1 MEGDLPEP
9 WTAFALALNRVLRL
23 PGGGNVIFGQDQ
35 FARAELLRQPG
46 HAGISRRIEYQDAL
60 IDRALY
66 SLDTQRLEHS
76 MALYVDSAF
85 LDDIT
90 TTAQSLPLAGVTTNP
105 TILRAARERGQKLD
119 HLEVLTALLS
129 RVPGTIFMQPGSP
142 DEEEMYQQARTYILA
157 APGRVI
163 PKIPMTGMGMRVAHR
178 LKQQGYRVSF
188 TAVTTVAQAYSAALA
203 GADFV
208 IPYYGRLEN
217 SGIDASKRIGEIAT
231 VLSRA
236 ELPTRILA
244 AS

>member
-1 MEGDLPEP
+1 
-9 WTAFALALNRVLRL
+9 
-23 PGGGNVIFGQDQ
+23 
-35 FARAELLRQPG
+35 
-46 HAGISRRIEYQDAL
+46 
-60 IDRALY
+60 
-66 SLDTQRLEHS
+66 

-90 TTAQSLPLAGVTTNP
+90 TTAASLPLAGVTTNP

-119 HLEVLTALLS
+119 HLEILMALLS

-142 DEEEMYQQARTYILA
+142 DEEEMYQQARTYIQA

-163 PKIPMTGMGMRVAHR
+163 PKIPMTSMGMRVAHR

-217 SGIDASKRIGEIAT
+217 SGIDASKRISEIAT

-244 AS
+244 ASIKSPQDAASALLAGAHDLTITPQVLRDMLSDPLSEEAVARFNQDWQALNKL

>member
-1 MEGDLPEP
+1 
-9 WTAFALALNRVLRL
+9 
-23 PGGGNVIFGQDQ
+23 
-35 FARAELLRQPG
+35 
-46 HAGISRRIEYQDAL
+46 
-60 IDRALY
+60 
-66 SLDTQRLEHS
+66 

-142 DEEEMYQQARTYILA
+142 DEEEMYQQARTYIQA

-244 AS
+244 ASIKSPQDAASALLAGAHDLTITPQVLRDMLSDPLSEEAVARFNQDWQALNKL